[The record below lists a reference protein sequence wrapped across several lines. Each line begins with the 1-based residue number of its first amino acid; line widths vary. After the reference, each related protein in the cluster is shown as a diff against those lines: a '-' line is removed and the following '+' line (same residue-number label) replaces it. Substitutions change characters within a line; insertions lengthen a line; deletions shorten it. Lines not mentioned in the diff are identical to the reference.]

1 MDLGLGFYMKL
12 LILITALF
20 VITTQTSCIEKQ
32 NLEESSLG
40 PAADANQ
47 VEEAMADG
55 VGSLDFYDVKVNEAS
70 SLTYTITY
78 EESQTIKFLNQT
90 LYVDSISDATD
101 KLTINLNFSHEYLQN
116 SNSSFSDVRYPMVIE
131 KNQTLKSLASKDQ
144 IVHQLQE
151 QDKPK
156 SPLFLYQFYAN
167 LAIFACRED
176 KVTCHNFK
184 FKDFESKLDS
194 QLAHPSICANA
205 QNCIIPIRE
214 ITFDLIDRKI
224 MEDNG
229 KPKRTFFTLIVSSKL
244 PFFSKVLSYCE
255 RGLEEMTGRKVLTEH
270 CLNVNNFSAG
280 AATATQTAN

>member
-1 MDLGLGFYMKL
+1 MKL

-32 NLEESSLG
+32 NLEESNLG
-40 PAADANQ
+40 PAVDANQ
-47 VEEAMADG
+47 VEEALAVG
-55 VGSLDFYDVKVNEAS
+55 VGSLDVYDVKVNEAN

-90 LYVDSISDATD
+90 LYVDSILDATD

-116 SNSSFSDVRYPMVIE
+116 SNSSFSDVRYPMVFD
-131 KNQTLKSLASKDQ
+131 KNKTLKSFASKDQ
-144 IVHQLQE
+144 TVQQLQE

-156 SPLFLYQFYAN
+156 SPLLLYQFYAN

-194 QLAHPSICANA
+194 PLAHPSICANV
-205 QNCIIPIRE
+205 QDCIIPIRE

-229 KPKRTFFTLIVSSKL
+229 KPKRIFYTLVVSSKL

-255 RGLEEMTGRKVLTEH
+255 RSLEEMTGRKVLTEH
-270 CLNVNNFSAG
+270 CLKVNNFAAGGTTSA
-280 AATATQTAN
+280 QTTN